1 MQKKVN
7 GKAAPRQ
14 QFLFPDKLYLL
25 PSRRTFPA
33 LRLPSESSS
42 LTLLFLYSATTT
54 LYFFLPLF
62 LSSVSA
68 DYALQLPTY
77 QPTNYRPAGGVKLSN
92 PAERRRMMKFF
103 LWGSSYRCIKMYGHV
118 LPPSC

>member
-33 LRLPSESSS
+33 VRLPSESSS
-42 LTLLFLYSATTT
+42 LTHFLIFLYSATTT
-54 LYFFLPLF
+54 LYFFFLF
-62 LSSVSA
+62 FSVFCSA
-68 DYALQLPTY
+68 DYAPQVPTY

-92 PAERRRMMKFF
+92 PAERRGIMKFF
-103 LWGSSYRCIKMYGHV
+103 LWGVVVS
-118 LPPSC
+118 LL

>member
-42 LTLLFLYSATTT
+42 LTLLIPVQRHHHPL
-54 LYFFLPLF
+54 FFSFF
-62 LSSVSA
+62 LSS
-68 DYALQLPTY
+68 
-77 QPTNYRPAGGVKLSN
+77 TNYRPAGGVKLSN
-92 PAERRRMMKFF
+92 PAERRGMMKFF
-103 LWGSSYRCIKMYGHV
+103 LWGVVVS
-118 LPPSC
+118 LL